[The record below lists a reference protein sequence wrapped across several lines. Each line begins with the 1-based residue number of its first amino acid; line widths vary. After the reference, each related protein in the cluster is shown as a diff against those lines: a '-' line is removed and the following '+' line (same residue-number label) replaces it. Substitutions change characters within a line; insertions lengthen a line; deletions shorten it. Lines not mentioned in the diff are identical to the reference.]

1 MLQVQCSTFEHE
13 VLSLR
18 CANALDFNFF
28 STYYNETPP
37 TSEVDGKID
46 SLIRVLHQI
55 TSNVH
60 AHV

>member
-18 CANALDFNFF
+18 CVNALDFFF
-28 STYYNETPP
+28 FTYCNETRP

-46 SLIRVLHQI
+46 SLIRVLHPI
-55 TSNVH
+55 TSNMH